1 MTGAQP
7 MFADKGDFTI
17 NPSEIPYGQ
26 YAGAFD
32 R

>member
-17 NPSEIPYGQ
+17 DLSEFPYGQ